1 MGKYRRIVILVAVII
16 VILVA
21 MKLSGGHL
29 TFENL
34 QKNILHLQ
42 KIVDGNYFLSIVGF
56 VFLYVLAAALSI
68 PGSWLLTMAGGFLFG
83 TVLAAIFVNVGATI
97 GATLAFLLARYVMGK
112 WIQDRY
118 EDKLSRF
125 NKELSANGARFL
137 ITLRL
142 ITIFPFSLINILAG
156 LTKLNMWTFI
166 WTTSVGIFPGSL
178 VYSFAGSRLNYIES
192 PKDIFSVGVLLA
204 FILLGLFAVSPV
216 IIKRIRSR
224 WAQANV

>member
-1 MGKYRRIVILVAVII
+1 MGQYRRIIILVAVII
-16 VILVA
+16 VIFVA
-21 MKLSGGHL
+21 IKLTGGHL

-34 QKNILHLQ
+34 QKSKLHLQ
-42 KIVDGNYFLSIVGF
+42 KIVDGNYFLSILGF
-56 VFLYVLAAALSI
+56 IFLYILAAALSI
-68 PGSWLLTMAGGFLFG
+68 PGSWVLTMAGGFLFG
-83 TVLAAIFVNVGATI
+83 TILAAIFVNIGATI
-97 GATLAFLLARYVMGK
+97 GATLAFLLARYVIGK

-118 EDKLSRF
+118 ENKLSRF

-142 ITIFPFSLINILAG
+142 ITIFPFSLINIVAG
-156 LTKLNMWTFI
+156 LTKVNVWTFV
-166 WTTSVGIFPGSL
+166 WTTSLGIFPGSL

-204 FILLGLFAVSPV
+204 FVLLGLFAISPV

-224 WAQANV
+224 WAEAKV